1 MVKTQSMIIV
11 GLIFIAFAIPL
22 VQSLELIAGDNIL
35 IKFSGVVKNCVILN
49 NHSNLDGLNLTESGK
64 YVYLIIDLTYKP
76 DNFTIQCDVAGVKE
90 ERSGGGGGGG
100 GGTPSVPTNAT
111 NETTLI
117 PPTPTT
123 EENVTEN
130 ITEETA
136 PGITGAVTGGKG
148 KITKGIFIFVGILVV
163 GFIVSLI
170 LQRKNK
176 PSNRGK
182 KKQKK
187 K

>member
-22 VQSLELIAGDNIL
+22 VQSLELIAGDNIS

-90 ERSGGGGGGG
+90 ERSGGGSGRID
-100 GGTPSVPTNAT
+100 PFWKKPIVLDTNKSIII
-111 NETTLI
+111 NETKDGG
-117 PPTPTT
+117 
-123 EENVTEN
+123 N
-130 ITEETA
+130 ETDI
-136 PGITGAVTGGKG
+136 GDKSDSGK
-148 KITKGIFIFVGILVV
+148 KYVVFFIFVSLFFLSMFLV
-163 GFIVSLI
+163 FKLI
-170 LQRKNK
+170 LRKMVVKETENK
-176 PSNRGK
+176 QGEMEK
-182 KKQKK
+182 I
-187 K
+187 